1 MHPGAYVSVRPME
14 AAVRVDTS
22 GAACPVPIL
31 EIAKAIRRV
40 PAGTVVELISTDRG
54 LEADLPAWCD
64 ATGHTL
70 LRLERRG
77 ASYVGWVRKA
87 GEGPSHGP

>member
-1 MHPGAYVSVRPME
+1 ME

-31 EIAKAIRRV
+31 EIAKAIR
-40 PAGTVVELISTDRG
+40 PLPEGALIELISTDRG
-54 LEADLPAWCD
+54 LEADLPAWCE

-70 LRLERRG
+70 VRLERRG
-77 ASYVGWVRKA
+77 PSYVGWVRKV
-87 GEGPSHGP
+87 GQGPVHGP

>member
-1 MHPGAYVSVRPME
+1 ME

-22 GAACPVPIL
+22 GAACPMPII
-31 EIAKAIRRV
+31 EIAKAMRRLA
-40 PAGTVVELISTDRG
+40 PGTLVELISTDRG

-70 LRLERRG
+70 VRMERREG
-77 ASYVGWVRKA
+77 TYVGWVRKA
-87 GEGPSHGP
+87 GERHGA

>member
-1 MHPGAYVSVRPME
+1 ME

-31 EIAKAIRRV
+31 EIAKAVRRV
-40 PAGTVVELISTDRG
+40 PVGTVLELISTDRG
-54 LEADLPAWCD
+54 LEADLPAWCE

-77 ASYVGWVRKA
+77 ASYVGWVRKV
-87 GEGPSHGP
+87 GEGPVHGP

>member
-1 MHPGAYVSVRPME
+1 ME

-22 GAACPVPIL
+22 GAAARCPSWRSPRPSGGCL
-31 EIAKAIRRV
+31 LGAL
-40 PAGTVVELISTDRG
+40 VELISTDRG
-54 LEADLPAWCD
+54 LEADLPAWCE

-70 LRLERRG
+70 IRMERRG

-87 GEGPSHGP
+87 GGQSEIHGP

>member
-1 MHPGAYVSVRPME
+1 ME

-31 EIAKAIRRV
+31 EIAKAIRRLPV
-40 PAGTVVELISTDRG
+40 GTLVELISTDRG
-54 LEADLPAWCD
+54 LEADLPAWCE
-64 ATGHTL
+64 ATGHAL

-77 ASYVGWVRKA
+77 ASYVGWVRKV
-87 GEGPSHGP
+87 GEGPVHGP

>member
-1 MHPGAYVSVRPME
+1 ME
-14 AAVRVDTS
+14 ADVRIDTS

-31 EIAKAIRRV
+31 EIAKAIRRL
-40 PAGTVVELISTDRG
+40 PAGAVVELISTDRG
-54 LEADLPAWCD
+54 LEADLPAWCE
-64 ATGHTL
+64 ATGHAL

-87 GEGPSHGP
+87 GEVPGVHGP

>member
-1 MHPGAYVSVRPME
+1 ME

-31 EIAKAIRRV
+31 EIAKAIRRLA
-40 PAGTVVELISTDRG
+40 PGTLVELISTDRG
-54 LEADLPAWCD
+54 LEADLPAWCE

-70 LRLERRG
+70 VRMERREG
-77 ASYVGWVRKA
+77 TYVGWVRKA
-87 GEGPSHGP
+87 GQGHGA